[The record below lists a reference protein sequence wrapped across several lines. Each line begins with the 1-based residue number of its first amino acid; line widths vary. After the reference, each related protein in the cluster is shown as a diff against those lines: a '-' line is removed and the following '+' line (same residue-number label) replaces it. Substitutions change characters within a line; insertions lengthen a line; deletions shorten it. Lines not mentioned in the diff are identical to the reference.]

1 VPQVLHLAVDA
12 RSLLAVVLRIWLL
25 VKGLASVAI
34 AIAIAIAGADAM
46 VDESKITTLL

>member
-34 AIAIAIAGADAM
+34 AIAIAIADAM